1 MRKREQQIV
10 EIIHQYGDLTI
21 QELSDMLATSSSSV
35 RRDLIAL
42 NHNRF
47 VNRVHGGV
55 SLSTVINYESRWM
68 RQAPVTLGEARAIAR
83 KASQLIHPGDVIGLS
98 GGVICTQLAF
108 QLRMLEGITVVTNAV
123 NIAAELVYL
132 PGIQVRLTGGRL
144 NQGSFELVGRALEP
158 SMQGVHMGKFFLGTD
173 GLSVEYGVTGH
184 DEAEADASRIMMEL
198 SDQTIVLADSTKFK
212 KTSFALVA
220 PLDEFDLII
229 STDLVSQS
237 ICDEFNQAGAT
248 VIISSDH

>member
-68 RQAPVTLGEARAIAR
+68 RHAPVDLGEARAIAR
-83 KASQLIHPGDVIGLS
+83 KAAQLIHPDDVIGLS